1 MQSVKAP
8 LSHSA
13 LHPILKWVGWVGK
26 KLGGDTARTADWTNH
41 SGIPHHV
48 MSYSTVKT
56 QEKKDERGKFMVMEL
71 IFPNNH

>member
-13 LHPILKWVGWVGK
+13 LHPFLKWVGWVGK
-26 KLGGDTARTADWTNH
+26 KLGGDTARTADRTQH
-41 SGIPHHV
+41 RGILCHV
-48 MSYSTVKT
+48 MLYSAIKA
-56 QEKKDERGKFMVMEL
+56 QEKKDERSKFMVVEF